1 MDKYTILKKHFGYD
15 QFKEGQEKL
24 IDASINK
31 RDVLGI
37 MPTGSGKSLC
47 FQIPSLYF
55 QGITIVI
62 SPLLSLM
69 KDQVSSLDLNN
80 VPATSLHSMLS
91 SGEYAS
97 RINRIRNNE
106 FKLIYVSPERL
117 LNEQFLNLMKQLK
130 IDFLVVDEAHCISQW
145 GSDFRPSYLKINE
158 FIDAIN
164 YRPVIAAYT
173 ATATI
178 AVKEDIISV
187 LGLNDPVV
195 VATGLNREN
204 LILSVEKVKNK
215 LSSIKSIID
224 EHKDESGIIYCNT
237 RKHVDSVYEA
247 LASEGYSVARYH
259 AGINDH
265 DRKIAQEDFIY
276 ERVKIIVA
284 TNAFGM
290 GIDKSNLRFVIHHNM
305 PKDIESY
312 YQEIGRAGRD
322 GEIAHCVLLY
332 DYEDFKINKFL
343 IQKQEYSEVFSN
355 EDKNAVFEKSMERL
369 RKMNSYAYTSECLMS
384 YILKYF
390 GQYSLNRCEV
400 CTNCLNEYIEEDITE
415 SARQIIEAIKG
426 TGQRFGV
433 TVTGQLLSGSSSHK
447 MTAYHLDKS
456 PFFGNLN
463 FMTQK
468 KILVIINEL
477 IHQGYLDM
485 TSSEYP
491 TLIFTKMTDIVI
503 SDATHRI
510 TMKTAVVPK
519 DKNINPQAI
528 GYGKYDQILFNL
540 LRQVRLEI
548 ARDKHLPPYIIHSDK
563 TLKEMAAKYPMNKE
577 EMLSIHG
584 VGHHKQ
590 DLYGEAF
597 INCISNYIEQ
607 NNIDRSNIDHEDS
620 FIEKDIEQSQNL
632 DHDIKHD
639 NVLYEK
645 LRHLRNQIA
654 REKNVSAFII
664 FNNSSL
670 KEMSIK
676 LPKNKSE
683 MLHIFGVGKT
693 RYEEYGEIFIK
704 LIQDYQEEKNMSSR
718 TDIKSDK
725 TEENHVEEVKI
736 EVLQKD
742 NLIEVKPSNEDDKT
756 EGSKTIEELEHSIK
770 AKKGIF
776 SRIFSKTK

>member
-1 MDKYTILKKHFGYD
+1 
-15 QFKEGQEKL
+15 
-24 IDASINK
+24 
-31 RDVLGI
+31 
-37 MPTGSGKSLC
+37 
-47 FQIPSLYF
+47 
-55 QGITIVI
+55 
-62 SPLLSLM
+62 
-69 KDQVSSLDLNN
+69 
-80 VPATSLHSMLS
+80 
-91 SGEYAS
+91 
-97 RINRIRNNE
+97 
-106 FKLIYVSPERL
+106 
-117 LNEQFLNLMKQLK
+117 
-130 IDFLVVDEAHCISQW
+130 
-145 GSDFRPSYLKINE
+145 
-158 FIDAIN
+158 
-164 YRPVIAAYT
+164 
-173 ATATI
+173 
-178 AVKEDIISV
+178 
-187 LGLNDPVV
+187 
-195 VATGLNREN
+195 
-204 LILSVEKVKNK
+204 
-215 LSSIKSIID
+215 
-224 EHKDESGIIYCNT
+224 
-237 RKHVDSVYEA
+237 
-247 LASEGYSVARYH
+247 
-259 AGINDH
+259 
-265 DRKIAQEDFIY
+265 
-276 ERVKIIVA
+276 
-284 TNAFGM
+284 
-290 GIDKSNLRFVIHHNM
+290 
-305 PKDIESY
+305 
-312 YQEIGRAGRD
+312 
-322 GEIAHCVLLY
+322 
-332 DYEDFKINKFL
+332 
-343 IQKQEYSEVFSN
+343 
-355 EDKNAVFEKSMERL
+355 
-369 RKMNSYAYTSECLMS
+369 
-384 YILKYF
+384 
-390 GQYSLNRCEV
+390 
-400 CTNCLNEYIEEDITE
+400 
-415 SARQIIEAIKG
+415 
-426 TGQRFGV
+426 
-433 TVTGQLLSGSSSHK
+433 
-447 MTAYHLDKS
+447 
-456 PFFGNLN
+456 
-463 FMTQK
+463 
-468 KILVIINEL
+468 
-477 IHQGYLDM
+477 M